1 MEPFE
6 LFITYISWGS
16 GGKPR
21 PVLVLLINE
30 DTISVYPVTTQ
41 YENKNEF
48 IKAQYFKINDWLQA
62 GLDRQSYIDTG
73 ILLTF
78 PISVIKNKKPI
89 GRLTI
94 EDKKR
99 LLAFLTKSQDKNSG
113 E

>member
-16 GGKPR
+16 GGKNR
-21 PVLVLLINE
+21 PVLVLLVNE
-30 DTISVYPVTTQ
+30 DTISVYPITTQ

-48 IKAQYFKINDWLQA
+48 IKAQYFKINDWQQA

-73 ILLTF
+73 ILLSF

-89 GRLTI
+89 GKLTTA
-94 EDKKR
+94 DKKK
-99 LLAFLTKSQDKNSG
+99 LLDFLTKKEQ
-113 E
+113 